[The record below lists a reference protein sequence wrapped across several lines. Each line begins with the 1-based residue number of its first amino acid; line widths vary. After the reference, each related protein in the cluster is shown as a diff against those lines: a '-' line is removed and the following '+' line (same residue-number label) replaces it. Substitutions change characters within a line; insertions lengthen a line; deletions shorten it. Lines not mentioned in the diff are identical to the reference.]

1 MAGIGSRVF
10 HFSSARNGSHRTAA
24 SRPRLAYSTLRHARI
39 INRSSERNHLLANFL
54 GLPAR
59 RNRPEPSLEE
69 RPPDVFAVWTT

>member
-1 MAGIGSRVF
+1 MGGIGSRAF

-39 INRSSERNHLLANFL
+39 INRSNGNHLLANFL

-69 RPPDVFAVWTT
+69 GLPDVFAVWTT